1 MPEKKQHK
9 ISHHDRVFKAVMSDP
24 NAMRDLLDVH
34 LPAQWRERCDLNTLK
49 LQPGS
54 FIEPDLKAYY
64 SDILYRVN
72 IDGGDSG
79 YIYVTVE
86 HQSRADALI
95 AFRLMRYAIAA
106 MQQHITQHKSKTV
119 PVVIPLLFYAGQ
131 PSPHPYPMNWL
142 DCFDQP
148 ELAREVYSRD
158 FPLADVTVIPD
169 EELMQHRSMA
179 LLSLVMKHIF
189 TRDMMEFIDEIA
201 LLTLKTALTTEQ
213 FTAIMHYI
221 LWSGQEKTDVRLF
234 LEELRRKAPQRE
246 GELMTMAEQ
255 LIAQGEQKGIQKGIQ
270 EGIQK
275 GSQEAAENI
284 ARNLLNNGMSAE
296 FVQQMTQLPIEKIE
310 ALKH

>member
-9 ISHHDRVFKAVMSDP
+9 ISHHDRVFKAVVSDP
-24 NAMRDLLDVH
+24 NAMRDLLEVH

-158 FPLADVTVIPD
+158 FPLADISVIPD
-169 EELMQHRSMA
+169 EELMQHKSMA
-179 LLSLVMKHIF
+179 LLSLVMKHIH
-189 TRDMMEFIDEIA
+189 TRDMAEFIDNIA
-201 LLTLKTALTTEQ
+201 LRELERMLTSDQ
-213 FTAIMHYI
+213 FSAIMHYI
-221 LWSGQEKTDVRLF
+221 LWVGENTDSVAF
-234 LEELRRKAPQRE
+234 LEKMREKAPRRK

-255 LIAQGEQKGIQKGIQ
+255 LISKG
-270 EGIQK
+270 
-275 GSQEAAENI
+275 
-284 ARNLLNNGMSAE
+284 
-296 FVQQMTQLPIEKIE
+296 
-310 ALKH
+310 

>member
-1 MPEKKQHK
+1 
-9 ISHHDRVFKAVMSDP
+9 
-24 NAMRDLLDVH
+24 MRDLLDVH

-86 HQSRADALI
+86 HQSRADPLI

-119 PVVIPLLFYAGQ
+119 P
-131 PSPHPYPMNWL
+131 
-142 DCFDQP
+142 
-148 ELAREVYSRD
+148 
-158 FPLADVTVIPD
+158 
-169 EELMQHRSMA
+169 RSMA

-284 ARNLLNNGMSAE
+284 ARTMLQEKFPADAVARITG
-296 FVQQMTQLPIEKIE
+296 LPIEKIE

>member
-1 MPEKKQHK
+1 MPEKKK
-9 ISHHDRVFKAVMSDP
+9 NTISHHDHVFKAVMSDP

-34 LPAQWRERCDLNTLK
+34 LPAQWRERCDLNTLQ

-54 FIEPDLKAYY
+54 FIERDLKAYY

-72 IDGGDSG
+72 IDGGESG

-142 DCFDQP
+142 ACFNQP
-148 ELAREVYSRD
+148 ELAREVYSSD

-169 EELMQHRSMA
+169 EELMKHRSVA
-179 LLSLVMKHIF
+179 LLSLVMKHIRS
-189 TRDMMEFIDEIA
+189 RDMMELIDEIA
-201 LLTLKTALTTEQ
+201 LLTLKTLLTGEQ
-213 FTAIMHYI
+213 FNAIMHYI
-221 LWSGQEKTDVRLF
+221 FWNGQDKTDVRLF
-234 LEELRRKAPQRE
+234 IEELRHKAPERE
-246 GELMTMAEQ
+246 GELMTWAEQ
-255 LIAQGEQKGIQKGIQ
+255 LIEQGEQK
-270 EGIQK
+270 GIQK

-284 ARNLLNNGMSAE
+284 ARTMLNKGMSVE
-296 FVQQMTQLPIEKIE
+296 LVNEITQLPIEKIE

>member
-1 MPEKKQHK
+1 MPDKKKHK
-9 ISHHDRVFKAVMSDP
+9 ISHHDHVFKAVLSDP
-24 NAMRDLLDVH
+24 DAARDLLEVH
-34 LPAQWRERCDLNTLK
+34 LPAPWRERCDLNTLA

-54 FIEPDLKAYY
+54 FIEPDLKAFY

-79 YIYVTVE
+79 YIYVTIE

-106 MQQHITQHKSKTV
+106 MQQHITQHRSKTV
-119 PVVIPLLFYAGQ
+119 PVVIPLLFYAGK

-142 DCFDQP
+142 ACFDQP
-148 ELAREVYSRD
+148 ELAREVYSQA

-169 EELMQHRSMA
+169 GELMQHKSVA
-179 LLSLVMKHIF
+179 LLSLVMKHIR

-201 LLTLKTALTTEQ
+201 LLALKSTLTSGQ

-221 LWSGQEKTDVRLF
+221 LWSGRDNTDARVF
-234 LEELRRKAPQRE
+234 LDALRHRAPHRE

-255 LIAQGEQKGIQKGIQ
+255 LIEEGMQKGMQQ
-270 EGIQK
+270 
-275 GSQEAAENI
+275 GSQQTAENI
-284 ARNLLNNGMSAE
+284 ARNLLQNGMSVE
-296 FVQQMTQLPIEKIE
+296 FVQQMTQLPAEKIE